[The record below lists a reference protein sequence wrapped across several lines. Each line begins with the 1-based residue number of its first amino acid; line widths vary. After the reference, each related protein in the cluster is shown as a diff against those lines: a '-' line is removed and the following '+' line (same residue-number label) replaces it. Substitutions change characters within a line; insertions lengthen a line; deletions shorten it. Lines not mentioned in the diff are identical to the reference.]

1 MNTGAAVKASL
12 VFLAIAAALLI
23 LVINPSLALAVI
35 DIVVPIILIGCGL
48 FIAAVAWAALYD
60 AFNKN

>member
-1 MNTGAAVKASL
+1 MNTKAALKASL

-23 LVINPSLALAVI
+23 LVMNPSLAFTVI
-35 DIVVPIILIGCGL
+35 DIAVPVILIGCGL